1 MIYISRETS
10 RYRAAAVWIE
20 MSFSL
25 QTNISLDTNNKICQK
40 MLTLIWWFFFVS
52 EMIQTSNFPGLGH
65 DQVEKNSLEEGNC
78 NHFSELI
85 PELFFFSWLVCPNFG
100 TWFGCK
106 GWCGDMRGRIHCRNC
121 RCRYVETTAHSS
133 QHWNDILTVNVYIK
147 LLELM
152 ILSLYAV
159 GPLPL

>member
-1 MIYISRETS
+1 
-10 RYRAAAVWIE
+10 
-20 MSFSL
+20 
-25 QTNISLDTNNKICQK
+25 
-40 MLTLIWWFFFVS
+40 
-52 EMIQTSNFPGLGH
+52 MIQTSNFPGLGH
-65 DQVEKNSLEEGNC
+65 DRVEKNSLEEGNC

-147 LLELM
+147 LLELFM
-152 ILSLYAV
+152 PWDPFLYRYKFNSNCLADVMNPCHMKMFFFGLSEDKLYVYNLGLIYRFANWNYFV
-159 GPLPL
+159 N